1 MNSPNQKSIDLS
13 VQYLKSV
20 GPKRAVSFD
29 KIGIKTIR
37 DLLFYFPTRHLD
49 RTNVLNAAKAYEY
62 VKNGYEG
69 EITIIASVTD
79 KEKRRFKKR
88 EVLKV
93 QLKDNSGYFECVWF
107 HGIKYFE
114 KVFNEGDIFAVSSKP
129 EIDKFNRF
137 QFIHPDFDKIS
148 AEESQQF

>member
-20 GPKRAVSFD
+20 GPKRAVSSD

-49 RTNVLNAAKAYEY
+49 RTNVLNVAKAYEY

-88 EVLKV
+88 EILKV
-93 QLKDNSGYFECVWF
+93 QFKDNSGFFECVWF
-107 HGIKYFE
+107 QGIKYFKNSFHTGE
-114 KVFNEGDIFAVSSKP
+114 LFAISAKP
-129 EIDKFNRF
+129 VVTKYGHI
-137 QFIHPDFDKIS
+137 QFVHPDFDKLNMRGWKH
-148 AEESQQF
+148 